1 MAADTPTVIG
11 VIGASWRAQYYLRA
25 ARELPQHFSVR
36 EVLVRSQDSAS
47 RVTTDWGVPS
57 TTSLDEFL
65 AAGPFDYVVVSVPPD
80 AASEVTRAV
89 IDAGYPVLSETPPAP
104 TVEELFELY
113 RSVGT
118 APVQVAEQ
126 YQFQAHHAA
135 RLALAADG
143 TIGEVN
149 GVRVSAAH
157 GYHGVSLI
165 RFALGVGF
173 EPVEVSAQQLVDS
186 VVSARGRDAWNEA
199 ASQYD
204 SGRTLAVLHFGQK
217 SAIYDFNFEQYFSPI
232 RSRHIDIYGTTGEI
246 NDDHVSYLSSP
257 GHATHSL
264 LHRESTGV
272 DGDLEGYFLR
282 RISLGEKVLYENRF
296 IQARLNDD
304 ELAVAE
310 TMFRMAIYVRDGEPF
325 YGLADASQDQYL
337 SLLINRAAET
347 GESLATG
354 QTPWMSALSVVARG

>member
-1 MAADTPTVIG
+1 MAADAPASIG

-25 ARELPQHFSVR
+25 ARELPQHFAVTR
-36 EVLVRSQDSAS
+36 VLVRSNESAE
-47 RVTTDWGVPS
+47 RVSTDWGVPA
-57 TTSLDEFL
+57 TTSMSNFL
-65 AAGPFDYVVVSVPPD
+65 AAGPYDYVVVSVPPD
-80 AASEVTRAV
+80 VVSDVTRTV
-89 IDAGYPVLSETPPAP
+89 IDAGFPVLSETPPAP
-104 TVEELFELY
+104 SVDELFELY
-113 RSVGT
+113 RAVGT
-118 APVQVAEQ
+118 APIQVAEQ

-135 RLALAADG
+135 RLALVADG

-157 GYHGVSLI
+157 GYHGVSLV

-173 EPVEVSAQQLVDS
+173 DAVTVTAQQLTDP
-186 VVSARGRDAWNEA
+186 VVSARGRDAWNEVA
-199 ASQYD
+199 TQYD
-204 SGRTLAVLHFGQK
+204 SGRTLALLRFGSK

-246 NDDHVSYLSSP
+246 NDDQVSYLTSP
-257 GHATHSL
+257 GHASHSTL
-264 LHRESTGV
+264 NRESTGV
-272 DGDLEGYFLR
+272 NGDLEGFFLR
-282 RISLGEKVLYENRF
+282 RVALGEKVLFENRF

-310 TMFRMAIYVRDGEPF
+310 IMHRMTRYVRGGAPF

-347 GESLATG
+347 GEALATRD
-354 QTPWMSALSVVARG
+354 TPWMSEPSAATRG